1 MALECKPKFKTSD
14 NLLST
19 LFSDLLV
26 VVRNLLTEWFIN
38 KDRVIEMRS
47 LKGYKNGGG
56 C

>member
-14 NLLST
+14 NLLSI

-26 VVRNLLTEWFIN
+26 VVRNLLTEWFI

-47 LKGYKNGGG
+47 LKGYKNGRG